1 MNNDDIN
8 TPQNQNS
15 NNGSVPVNTPAQN
28 TPETTYPRQQA
39 PINDFMAR
47 SPRPMIP
54 KNPNFENSR
63 TQEQNISENVNDI
76 DLGSMSGM
84 PQPTVSVHKKSSKR
98 LITVLVALVI
108 LILLAAGGYFL
119 VKSMGSKKTVSTTPV
134 TTSMANMTNIWTGKG
149 SSDKFSDKDNWSMG
163 VPVNGQMLEINLANL
178 TAPATASTTAGSSS
192 TVVVASPIPTIDND
206 MPALSVKELKID
218 GNAKISAFNLTGKA
232 LGLTGDINVNPTS
245 STTGFKVGINLPVTL
260 GADSLL
266 SIGGTNAVT
275 VSGDTAAVFA
285 LGAYKLNVSASNT
298 SNLNFLMPLSGTG
311 SLMFNANSVSLTAN
325 AYFQSVGTAF
335 TGKVEIGSNDLV
347 ALGNSGATSAFGTS
361 VITVDSGGSLE
372 LQSTTNT
379 YALANALN
387 LSGSGVKNSSTSA
400 LGATTG
406 ALTGCITV
414 GPEKCNGG
422 LAVTLSGMTTLNA
435 ATEVGALYLPQAG
448 AKLTG
453 SSVSYH
459 FANLMKN
466 NFNVTAVANSQAV
479 IN

>member
-28 TPETTYPRQQA
+28 TPETPYPRQQA

-63 TQEQNISENVNDI
+63 TQEQNKAENVNDI

-149 SSDKFSDKDNWSMG
+149 SSDNFSDKDNWSMG

-192 TVVVASPIPTIDND
+192 TVVVASPIPTINND

-325 AYFQSVGTAF
+325 AYLQSVGTAF

>member
-1 MNNDDIN
+1 M
-8 TPQNQNS
+8 
-15 NNGSVPVNTPAQN
+15 
-28 TPETTYPRQQA
+28 
-39 PINDFMAR
+39 
-47 SPRPMIP
+47 
-54 KNPNFENSR
+54 
-63 TQEQNISENVNDI
+63 
-76 DLGSMSGM
+76 
-84 PQPTVSVHKKSSKR
+84 
-98 LITVLVALVI
+98 VALVI

-192 TVVVASPIPTIDND
+192 TAVVASPIPTINND

-285 LGAYKLNVSASNT
+285 LGAYKLNVSVSNT

-361 VITVDSGGSLE
+361 VITVDNGGSLE

-422 LAVTLSGMTTLNA
+422 LAVTLSGMTTLKA

>member
-28 TPETTYPRQQA
+28 TPETPYPRQQA

-63 TQEQNISENVNDI
+63 TQEQNIAENVNDI

-108 LILLAAGGYFL
+108 LVLLAAGGYFL

-134 TTSMANMTNIWTGKG
+134 TTSMANMTNTWTGKG
-149 SSDKFSDKDNWSMG
+149 TSDNFSDTANWSMG

-192 TVVVASPIPTIDND
+192 TVVVASPIPTINND

-245 STTGFKVGINLPVTL
+245 STTGLKVGINLPVTL

-266 SIGGTNAVT
+266 SVGGTNVLT
-275 VSGDTAAVFA
+275 ISGDTTSVFA
-285 LGAYKLNVSASNT
+285 LGSHILNVSVSNT
-298 SNLNFLMPLSGTG
+298 SNLNFDMPLSGTG
-311 SLMFNANSVSLTAN
+311 SLMFATNSVGLAAN
-325 AYFQSVGTAF
+325 AYFQTASTAF
-335 TGKVEIGSNDLV
+335 SGSVEIGNNDV
-347 ALGNSGATSAFGTS
+347 VVLGNSGTTSAFGQAA
-361 VITVDSGGSLE
+361 ITVDNGGSLE

-406 ALTGCITV
+406 ALTGCVPV
-414 GPEKCNGG
+414 GPGKCNGG

>member
-28 TPETTYPRQQA
+28 TPETPYPRQQA

-63 TQEQNISENVNDI
+63 TQEQNMAENVNDI

-192 TVVVASPIPTIDND
+192 TVVVASPIPTINND

-285 LGAYKLNVSASNT
+285 LGAYKLNVSVSNT

-361 VITVDSGGSLE
+361 VITVDNGGSLE

-406 ALTGCITV
+406 ALTGCSTV
-414 GPEKCNGG
+414 GHEKCNGG

>member
-15 NNGSVPVNTPAQN
+15 NNGPAPVNTPE
-28 TPETTYPRQQA
+28 TPQPRQQA

-47 SPRPMIP
+47 SSRPMIP

-63 TQEQNISENVNDI
+63 TQEQNIAENVNDI

-108 LILLAAGGYFL
+108 LVLLAAGGYFL

-134 TTSMANMTNIWTGKG
+134 TTSMANMTNTWTGKG
-149 SSDKFSDKDNWSMG
+149 SSDKFSDKNNWSMG

-178 TAPATASTTAGSSS
+178 TAPATDSTIAGSSS
-192 TVVVASPIPTIDND
+192 TAVVASPTPTLDND

-218 GNAKISAFNLTGKA
+218 GNAKISAFNLTGNA

-266 SIGGTNAVT
+266 SVGGTNAVT
-275 VSGDTAAVFA
+275 VSGDTSAVFA
-285 LGAYKLNVSASNT
+285 LGSYKLSVSASNT

-311 SLMFNANSVSLTAN
+311 SLMFNANSISLTAN

-335 TGKVEIGSNDLV
+335 TGKVEIGNNDLV

-400 LGATTG
+400 LGVTTG
-406 ALTGCITV
+406 ALTGCITA
-414 GPEKCNGG
+414 GPGKCNGG
-422 LAVTLSGMTTLNA
+422 LVVTLSGMTTLNA

-448 AKLTG
+448 AKLSG
-453 SSVSYH
+453 NSVSYH

-466 NFNVTAVANSQAV
+466 NINVTAVANSQAV

>member
-28 TPETTYPRQQA
+28 TPETPYPRQQA

-98 LITVLVALVI
+98 LITVLVGLVI
-108 LILLAAGGYFL
+108 LVLLAAGGYFL

-192 TVVVASPIPTIDND
+192 TVVVASPIPTINND
-206 MPALSVKELKID
+206 MPELSVKELKID

-275 VSGDTAAVFA
+275 VSGDTTAVFA
-285 LGAYKLNVSASNT
+285 LGAYKLNVSDSNT

-387 LSGSGVKNSSTSA
+387 LSGSGVMNSSTSA

>member
-28 TPETTYPRQQA
+28 TPETPYPRQQA

-63 TQEQNISENVNDI
+63 TQEQNIAENVNDI

-108 LILLAAGGYFL
+108 LVLLAAGGYFL

-134 TTSMANMTNIWTGKG
+134 TTSMANMTNTWTGKG
-149 SSDKFSDKDNWSMG
+149 SSDKFSDKDNWSKG

-192 TVVVASPIPTIDND
+192 TVVVASPIPTINND

-266 SIGGTNAVT
+266 SVGGTNAVT
-275 VSGDTAAVFA
+275 VSGDTSAVFA
-285 LGAYKLNVSASNT
+285 LGSYKLSVSASNT

-311 SLMFNANSVSLTAN
+311 SLMFNANSISLTAN

-335 TGKVEIGSNDLV
+335 TGKVEIGNNDLV

-400 LGATTG
+400 LGVTTG

-422 LAVTLSGMTTLNA
+422 LVVTLSGMTTLKA

>member
-28 TPETTYPRQQA
+28 TPETPYPRQQA

-63 TQEQNISENVNDI
+63 TQEQNIAENVNDI

-108 LILLAAGGYFL
+108 LVLLAAGGYFL

-134 TTSMANMTNIWTGKG
+134 TTSMANMTNTWTGKG

-192 TVVVASPIPTIDND
+192 TVVVASPIPTINND

-232 LGLTGDINVNPTS
+232 LGLTGDINVNPLS
-245 STTGFKVGINLPVTL
+245 SISGFKVGINLPITL

-266 SIGGTNAVT
+266 SVGGTNAVT
-275 VSGDTAAVFA
+275 VSGDTSAVFA
-285 LGAYKLNVSASNT
+285 LGSYKLSVSASNT
-298 SNLNFLMPLSGTG
+298 SNLNFLMPLSGNG
-311 SLMFNANSVSLTAN
+311 SLMFNANSISLTAN

-335 TGKVEIGSNDLV
+335 TGKVEIGNNDLV

-400 LGATTG
+400 LGVTTG
-406 ALTGCITV
+406 ALTGCITA
-414 GPEKCNGG
+414 GPGKCNGG

-466 NFNVTAVANSQAV
+466 NFNVTSVANSQAV

>member
-28 TPETTYPRQQA
+28 TPETPYPRQQA

-98 LITVLVALVI
+98 LITVLVTLVI

-232 LGLTGDINVNPTS
+232 LGLTGDINVNTTS

>member
-15 NNGSVPVNTPAQN
+15 NNGSAPVNTPE
-28 TPETTYPRQQA
+28 TPQPRQQA

-47 SPRPMIP
+47 SSRPMIP

-63 TQEQNISENVNDI
+63 TQTQNMQGNVNDI
-76 DLGSMSGM
+76 DLGSLSGM
-84 PQPTVSVHKKSSKR
+84 PQPTVSVHNKSNKSFT
-98 LITVLVALVI
+98 IILVALLVLVI
-108 LILLAAGGYFL
+108 LGAGGYL
-119 VKSMGSKKTVSTTPV
+119 YVKSMSTKKSTPV
-134 TTSMANMTNIWTGKG
+134 VSKPTMNTMANMTNTWTGKG
-149 SSDKFSDKDNWSMG
+149 SSDKFSDKNNWSMG

-178 TAPATASTTAGSSS
+178 TAPAPASTTAGSSS
-192 TVVVASPIPTIDND
+192 TAVVASPTPTLDND

-218 GNAKISAFNLTGKA
+218 GTAKIPAFNLTGKT
-232 LGLTGDINVNPTS
+232 LGLTGDINVNPMS
-245 STTGFKVGINLPVTL
+245 SISGFKVGINLPITL

-266 SIGGTNAVT
+266 SVGGTNAVT
-275 VSGDTAAVFA
+275 VSGDTSAVFA
-285 LGAYKLNVSASNT
+285 LGSYKLSVSASNT

-311 SLMFNANSVSLTAN
+311 SLMFNANSISLTAN

-335 TGKVEIGSNDLV
+335 TGKVEIGNNDLV

-372 LQSTTNT
+372 LLSTTNT

-400 LGATTG
+400 LGVTTG
-406 ALTGCITV
+406 ALTGCITA
-414 GPEKCNGG
+414 GPGKCNGG

-448 AKLTG
+448 AKLSG
-453 SSVSYH
+453 NSVSYH